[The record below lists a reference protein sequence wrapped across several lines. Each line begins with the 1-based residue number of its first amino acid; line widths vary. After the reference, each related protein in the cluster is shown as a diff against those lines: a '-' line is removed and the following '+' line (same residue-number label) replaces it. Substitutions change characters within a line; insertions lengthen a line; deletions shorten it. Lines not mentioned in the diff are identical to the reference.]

1 MLNYIDHPNWKRN
14 FSQHRKH
21 YLHIHKFPIA
31 QFSYFQA
38 TVLED
43 ITATMLL
50 NLTDVA
56 VFLVS
61 IICSLSCLDCNT
73 VAEALHRGRYHRA
86 QVYGQSVINFDG
98 TVGKSLAAVIRVPRE
113 QPRTEADWA
122 SLPSSA
128 RSNEMPKD
136 EPDTTPSSGKHSPIL
151 LLHAYYWYS

>member
-1 MLNYIDHPNWKRN
+1 
-14 FSQHRKH
+14 
-21 YLHIHKFPIA
+21 
-31 QFSYFQA
+31 
-38 TVLED
+38 
-43 ITATMLL
+43 MLL
-50 NLTDVA
+50 NLTNVA
-56 VFLVS
+56 VVFLVS
-61 IICSLSCLDCNT
+61 IMCSLSCLLDCNT

-136 EPDTTPSSGKHSPIL
+136 EPDTTPSSGKHSSIL

>member
-1 MLNYIDHPNWKRN
+1 MMMLN
-14 FSQHRKH
+14 
-21 YLHIHKFPIA
+21 LA
-31 QFSYFQA
+31 
-38 TVLED
+38 VL
-43 ITATMLL
+43 
-50 NLTDVA
+50 
-56 VFLVS
+56 LVS
-61 IICSLSCLDCNT
+61 SICRLQSEG
-73 VAEALHRGRYHRA
+73 EALHRGTRYQRVA

-128 RSNEMPKD
+128 RTNEMPKD